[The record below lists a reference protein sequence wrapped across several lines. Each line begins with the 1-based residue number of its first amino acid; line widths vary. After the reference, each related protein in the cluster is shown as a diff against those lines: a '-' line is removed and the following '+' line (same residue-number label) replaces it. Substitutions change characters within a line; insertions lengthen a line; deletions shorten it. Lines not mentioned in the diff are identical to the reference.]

1 MTDKPVADLHLHTN
15 HSDGADS
22 PERVVERAAEAG
34 FAAIAITDHDTV
46 SAIAPAMDA
55 AQGLGL
61 ELLPGTEISAQY
73 GAHEIHVLGLGVAP
87 ANGTLT
93 NALRQLVA
101 GRRERAERIVEK
113 LNGLGIPVTIE
124 AVAARAAGG
133 TLGRIHIAQEIHSM
147 GFSSTV
153 QDAFDKYIGKGK
165 KAFVTKPAL
174 TCEEA
179 IDLIHA
185 AGGLAFLA
193 HPCLGQ
199 TPKILPRLL
208 QLPFDGIE
216 VYHSRHSPGQIEEYR
231 QHAEAEDL
239 LITGGSDCHGAAK
252 NQPPEMGKIRL
263 PYTHVARIKEALSR
277 RL

>member
-1 MTDKPVADLHLHTN
+1 M
-15 HSDGADS
+15 
-22 PERVVERAAEAG
+22 
-34 FAAIAITDHDTV
+34 
-46 SAIAPAMDA
+46 
-55 AQGLGL
+55 
-61 ELLPGTEISAQY
+61 ELLPGTEISAHH
-73 GAHEIHVLGLGVAP
+73 GPHEIHVLGLGIDPV
-87 ANGTLT
+87 NNTLT
-93 NALRQLVA
+93 NALRQLVS

-113 LNGLGIPVTIE
+113 LNTLGIPLTYE
-124 AVAARAAGG
+124 AVAARAPTG

-147 GFSSTV
+147 GFSPTV
-153 QDAFDKYIGKGK
+153 QAAFDKFIGKGK

-199 TPKILPRLL
+199 TPKLLPHLL

-216 VYHSRHSPGQIEEYR
+216 VYHSRHSPGQIEQYR
-231 QHAEAEDL
+231 RSAEAEDL

-263 PYTHVARIKEALSR
+263 PYAHVERIKEALSR
-277 RL
+277 KL